1 MAKCLELRIADKI
14 VLKQQHFVAAAI
26 GGPLKML
33 VGSVY
38 FKAMFPLVFME
49 T

>member
-1 MAKCLELRIADKI
+1 MAKCLELQIADKI
-14 VLKQQHFVAAAI
+14 VLKQQHFVSAAM

-33 VGSVY
+33 VGEGAVGHAPHIY
-38 FKAMFPLVFME
+38 FS